1 MCNHLWSE
9 KSLSCSKCG
18 ITRVQFLS
26 GHEHDGHE
34 HEGEL
39 LPVSDHLKKELTEL
53 YKKYNLL
60 LPDTVGQIVSHIN
73 EGRVSK
79 VWQNVEVK

>member
-1 MCNHLWSE
+1 MTLHLESE
-9 KSLSCSKCG
+9 
-18 ITRVQFLS
+18 
-26 GHEHDGHE
+26 
-34 HEGEL
+34 
-39 LPVSDHLKKELTEL
+39 LKKELTEL